1 MSPATIICVASTNAS
16 TTTEQWVS
24 ANSKHRIQT
33 AMLKPLKL
41 GAKHTLLPLVS
52 HRYFGTA
59 AKAQLAPYVYVI
71 FPEPDF
77 PKRFRRRGTA
87 AKTTGGHRLD
97 VFSLWVVVAV
107 VVVVV
112 SSCCC
117 SKFRAYKLKSVIMR
131 TLWLKIIHRESIGK
145 PWHF

>member
-1 MSPATIICVASTNAS
+1 MRSLKLQKVKPNKKKVTEAFRGLRVPLLSMSPAAIICVASTNAS

-24 ANSKHRIQT
+24 ANSKHRVQT

-59 AKAQLAPYVYVI
+59 AKAQLTPYVYVI

-97 VFSLWVVVAV
+97 VFSL
-107 VVVVV
+107 
-112 SSCCC
+112 
-117 SKFRAYKLKSVIMR
+117 
-131 TLWLKIIHRESIGK
+131 
-145 PWHF
+145 